1 MVSLQPIAIPS
12 FLNSDK
18 DKEVSFNFRKGRE
31 ACITTYKRRFKIQT
45 SDMGHPSL
53 PPPPPGPL

>member
-45 SDMGHPSL
+45 SDMGHP
-53 PPPPPGPL
+53 PPPQVLYKSI